1 MVDLPKKMKALVARA
16 PGEYKIEEVDTPR
29 AGDGDIII
37 KIEACGICAGDAK
50 AYHGAERFWGGP
62 TQPAYMKPPVIPGH
76 EFIGHIVELGPNVK
90 GYFKIGD
97 RVASDQIVPCWE
109 CRFCKTGKYWMCQKH
124 DIYGFQNNVN
134 GGFAEYTRLPKGS
147 LNWQVPKDLPME
159 SAILIEPFACA
170 KHAVDRAQVT
180 PTDIVVQAGVGCLGL
195 GMVGYLRM
203 HNPNKLVVLDMKDE
217 RLELAKKFGADIVIN
232 PSKENAVQKVLDMT
246 DGYGCDIYIEAT
258 GHPSSVKQGMD
269 MVRKLGRFVEFSVF
283 GAETTL
289 DWSIIGDV
297 KELDLLGAH
306 LSPYCF
312 PPVIEWIANGK
323 LPTKGVVSHV
333 FPLDKWKEAFD
344 LASSGEHATR
354 VVIVPE

>member
-1 MVDLPKKMKALVARA
+1 MAELPKKMKALVARA
-16 PGEYKIEEVDTPR
+16 PGQYKIEEVDTPR
-29 AGDGDIII
+29 AGDDDIII

-50 AYHGAERFWGGP
+50 AHHGAERFWGGP

-76 EFIGHIVELGPNVK
+76 EFIGHVAELGKNVK
-90 GYFKIGD
+90 GFAIGD

-109 CRFCKTGKYWMCQKH
+109 CRFCKSGKYWMCQKH

-147 LNWQVPKDLPME
+147 INWQVPKDLPME
-159 SAILIEPFACA
+159 SAILIEPYACS

-180 PTDIVVQAGVGCLGL
+180 PTDVVVQAGVGCLGL

-203 HNPNKLVVLDMKDE
+203 HNPAKLIVLDVKDE
-217 RLELAKKFGADIVIN
+217 RLKLAKDFGADIVIN
-232 PSKENAVQKVLDMT
+232 PTKENAVKMVQDLT
-246 DGYGCDIYIEAT
+246 GGYGCDLYIEAT

-269 MVRKLGRFVEFSVF
+269 MIRKLGRFVEFSVF

-297 KELDLLGAH
+297 KELDLLGSH

-312 PPVIEWIANGK
+312 GPVIEWIASGK
-323 LPTKGVVSHV
+323 LPTKGVVTHV
-333 FPLDKWKEAFD
+333 LKLDDWENGFK
-344 LASSGEHATR
+344 LATSGEGATR
-354 VVIVPE
+354 VVLTPN

>member
-1 MVDLPKKMKALVARA
+1 MADLPKTMKALVARA
-16 PGEYKIEEVDTPR
+16 PGQYKIETVDVPR
-29 AGDGDIII
+29 AGDDDIIL

-50 AYHGAERFWGGP
+50 AQHGASRFWGSAD
-62 TQPAYMKPPVIPGH
+62 QPGYVKAPFIPGH
-76 EFIGHIVELGPNVK
+76 EFIGFIVEMGKNIK
-90 GYFKIGD
+90 GFEIGD
-97 RVASDQIVPCWE
+97 RVVSDQIIPCWE
-109 CRFCKTGKYWMCQKH
+109 CRFCKTGHYWMCQKH
-124 DIYGFQNNVN
+124 DIYGFQSYNN
-134 GGFAEYTRLPKGS
+134 GGMAEYIRLPKGS
-147 LNWQVPKDLPME
+147 LNYKVPKDLPME
-159 SAILIEPFACA
+159 SAILIEPYACA

-180 PTDIVVQAGVGCLGL
+180 PTDVVVQAGVGCLGL

-203 HNPNKLVVLDMKDE
+203 HNPAKLVVLDLKDD
-217 RLELAKKFGADIVIN
+217 RLATAKEFGADVVIN
-232 PSKENAVQKVLDMT
+232 PSKEDAVKAIMDMT

-258 GHPSSVKQGMD
+258 GHPASVKQGMD
-269 MVRKLGRFVEFSVF
+269 MIRKLGRFVEFSVF

-333 FPLDKWKEAFD
+333 MKLDEWEKAFD
-344 LASSGEHATR
+344 LASSGVNANR
-354 VVIVPE
+354 IVLVP